1 MPIDFPDSP
10 SVNDTFTVDDKTW
23 VYDGVKWNVASGAE
37 IQTVSELDDLEDV
50 VITSASDG
58 QVLRYDAAAG
68 VWENGLG
75 ASAIDDL
82 TDVTITTPAENEIL
96 SYNGNTW
103 VNSSAPETGTTLQK
117 GNNIMTY
124 LIMEI
129 AP

>member
-1 MPIDFPDSP
+1 MAIDFPNEPEVDEE
-10 SVNDTFTVDDKTW
+10 FTVDDKTW
-23 VYDGVKWNVASGAE
+23 VYDGTKWSLLSSPTTFNQS
-37 IQTVSELDDLEDV
+37 IDDLSDV
-50 VITSASDG
+50 VISGVSDG
-58 QVLRYDAAAG
+58 QVLKYDSTAG

-75 ASAIDDL
+75 ATNLDDL
-82 TDVTITTPAENEIL
+82 TDVTITEPAENEIL

-103 VNSSAPETGTTLQK
+103 INSSAPETGTTLQK